1 MWLLVLAY
9 PLLTHASVWLHE
21 PLLQWLA
28 LTDLAAISLYDD
40 LKRISI
46 RTWIVLIALSAGLFA
61 LVRFGGGIYALFIQP
76 IALPAALLTLFA
88 RSLRSGSQPMVT
100 RFAQAIR
107 GELPE
112 ELARYTRSV
121 TILWCAAFALL
132 TTSAVCLALF
142 ASHELWSVMTNFV
155 HYLFLGAVF
164 LMEYMYRVIRF
175 RHLEH
180 PGFFA
185 YIRSLFT
192 VRMRSL

>member
-21 PLLQWLA
+21 PVLQWLA
-28 LTDLAAISLYDD
+28 LTDLAAISLFDD
-40 LKRISI
+40 LKRLRIW
-46 RTWIVLIALSAGLFA
+46 TWATLFALSAVLFA
-61 LVRFGGGIYALFIQP
+61 LVRAGGGIYALFLQP
-76 IALPAALLTLFA
+76 IVLPAALLILFA
-88 RSLRSGSQPMVT
+88 RSLRANSVPMVT

-107 GELPE
+107 GELPA

-121 TILWCAAFALL
+121 TVLWCVAFAAL
-132 TTSAVCLALF
+132 TMSASTLAIF
-142 ASHELWSVMTNFV
+142 ASPELWSVMTNFV
-155 HYLFLGAVF
+155 HYLFLGALF
-164 LMEYMYRVIRF
+164 LVEYTYRIVRF